1 MISIV
6 RAKGLAWRQ
15 GSTLDAIVR
24 AKLERNPGAYDLLL
38 ADGVAWSV
46 GFWHVCVCLSV
57 WGVCLRDWGLWCFG
71 YVVFLG
77 AWYFWS

>member
-6 RAKGLAWRQ
+6 RLKGLAWCQ
-15 GSTLDAIVR
+15 GSTLGAIVR

-46 GFWHVCVCLSV
+46 GFWHVCVPGCV
-57 WGVCLRDWGLWCFG
+57 GCLRDWGLWRFG

-77 AWYFWS
+77 VWCFWS

>member
-1 MISIV
+1 MISIL
-6 RAKGLAWRQ
+6 RAKGLAWCQ
-15 GSTLDAIVR
+15 GSTLGAIVR

-46 GFWHVCVCLSV
+46 GFWHVCAWVC
-57 WGVCLRDWGLWCFG
+57 GVSCLRDWGLWRFG

-77 AWYFWS
+77 VWCFWS

>member
-15 GSTLDAIVR
+15 GSTLGAIVR

-46 GFWHVCVCLSV
+46 GFWHVCAWVCGVSV
-57 WGVCLRDWGLWCFG
+57 FVTGVCG
-71 YVVFLG
+71 VLG
-77 AWYFWS
+77 MWYF